1 MICPKCNSEIK
12 DGSKFCTN
20 CGEPLPK
27 TKKCM
32 QCGAYIKE
40 EAFFCTNCGAKQPI
54 KEDKSKVEEVQLKN
68 EEITFVT
75 KTPKKK
81 VEQPQQKVKKEQPK
95 SKVESKLS
103 GKVSESKPKSSSKE
117 EQKESLQ
124 HKPKQKQSS
133 KSFKI
138 SWNKILLGIG
148 LKISWSKVLFAI
160 CFISM
165 VIYKNYFKG
174 QENEEVTTQQ
184 YMDFSES
191 NQLEQNSEK
200 ANNITLESF
209 YNDYVFG
216 NKDFSN
222 IAHTVCS
229 PKLLRTLKNMYQK
242 KYKCL
247 DGECYAMWLFRR
259 TGKPDGVSN
268 VSKVTN
274 ITNEGDGWV
283 KVSYI
288 YMGVEGETYIKLISY
303 NGRDYMDEIR
313 IAY

>member
-1 MICPKCNSEIK
+1 
-12 DGSKFCTN
+12 
-20 CGEPLPK
+20 
-27 TKKCM
+27 M

-40 EAFFCTNCGAKQPI
+40 EALFCTNCGTKQPV
-54 KEDKSKVEEVQLKN
+54 KEDKPKVEEVQLKN

-75 KTPKKK
+75 ETPKKK

-103 GKVSESKPKSSSKE
+103 GKVSESKSKSSSKE

-124 HKPKQKQSS
+124 QQPKQKQSS
-133 KSFKI
+133 KSF
-138 SWNKILLGIG
+138 
-148 LKISWSKVLFAI
+148 KISWSKVLFAI

-165 VIYKNYFKG
+165 AIYKNYFKG

-229 PKLLRTLKNMYQK
+229 PKLLRTLKNMYPK

>member
-1 MICPKCNSEIK
+1 
-12 DGSKFCTN
+12 
-20 CGEPLPK
+20 
-27 TKKCM
+27 
-32 QCGAYIKE
+32 
-40 EAFFCTNCGAKQPI
+40 
-54 KEDKSKVEEVQLKN
+54 
-68 EEITFVT
+68 
-75 KTPKKK
+75 
-81 VEQPQQKVKKEQPK
+81 
-95 SKVESKLS
+95 
-103 GKVSESKPKSSSKE
+103 
-117 EQKESLQ
+117 
-124 HKPKQKQSS
+124 
-133 KSFKI
+133 
-138 SWNKILLGIG
+138 
-148 LKISWSKVLFAI
+148 
-160 CFISM
+160 M

-184 YMDFSES
+184 YMDFSEL

-259 TGKPDGVSN
+259 TGKPDGASN

-313 IAY
+313 RAY